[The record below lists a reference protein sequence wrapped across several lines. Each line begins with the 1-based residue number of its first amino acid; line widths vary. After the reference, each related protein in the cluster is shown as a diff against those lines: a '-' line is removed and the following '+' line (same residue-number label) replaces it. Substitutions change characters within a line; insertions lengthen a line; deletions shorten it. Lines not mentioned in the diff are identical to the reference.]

1 MKNTIQSIN
10 PYTEEVNAEF
20 ELLDDTQIENKIK
33 IAHEGYQEWKRTP
46 RSEKKKLFLQLA
58 DVIES
63 DLEAIAKLQTLEMG
77 MLDTESVGGVKGTVK
92 LIRWFANN
100 FEEIL
105 GEEEFE
111 TEGLKGKYMYDPL
124 GVIFGV
130 APWNFPYN
138 QVLRAAIPNILAGN
152 TVIYKHASN
161 VPMCAQKLEDLFRQ
175 AGFREGIY
183 TNMLVSSSKT
193 EFILSNDYI
202 AGVNLTGGEGAG
214 KVIGSIAGNNLK
226 PSVLELGGNDAF
238 IVCDTDNLDE
248 IVEAGAQARMANGGQ
263 KCNSSKRFIV
273 LEKYYDE
280 FCEKF
285 AKKFSELQAG
295 DPMDHSTTIPPLAK
309 KGAVKDIENQV
320 SKTVSEGAELLVGGK
335 AMDRKGFFFAP
346 TVLKNVT
353 ADMTSYKEEVF
364 GPVASIIKSSSIEES
379 IKIANDSDFGL
390 CGCVYGDNQEQ
401 LIQVASQV
409 ETGMIFINKPAGSK
423 ASLPFGGVKKSGY
436 GKENGPDGLKAFT
449 NKKVVLY

>member
-63 DLEAIAKLQTLEMG
+63 DLEAIAKLQTLEMW
-77 MLDTESVGGVKGTVK
+77 MLDTESVWGVKWTVK

-105 GEEEFE
+105 WEEEFE

-124 GVIFGV
+124 GVIFWV

-138 QVLRAAIPNILAGN
+138 QVLRAAIPNILAWN

-175 AGFREGIY
+175 AGFREWIY

-202 AGVNLTGGEGAG
+202 AWVNLTGGEGAW
-214 KVIGSIAGNNLK
+214 KVIWSIAWNNLK
-226 PSVLELGGNDAF
+226 PSVLELGWNDAF

-248 IVEAGAQARMANGGQ
+248 IVEAWAQARMANGGQ

-285 AKKFSELQAG
+285 AKKFSELQAW

-309 KGAVKDIENQV
+309 KWAVKDIENQV
-320 SKTVSEGAELLVGGK
+320 SKTVSEWAELLVWGK
-335 AMDRKGFFFAP
+335 AMDRKWFFFAP

-364 GPVASIIKSSSIEES
+364 WPVASIIKSSSIEES
-379 IKIANDSDFGL
+379 IKIANDSDFWL
-390 CGCVYGDNQEQ
+390 CGCVYWDNQEQ

-409 ETGMIFINKPAGSK
+409 ETWMIFINKPAGSK

-436 GKENGPDGLKAFT
+436 GKENWPDGLKAFT